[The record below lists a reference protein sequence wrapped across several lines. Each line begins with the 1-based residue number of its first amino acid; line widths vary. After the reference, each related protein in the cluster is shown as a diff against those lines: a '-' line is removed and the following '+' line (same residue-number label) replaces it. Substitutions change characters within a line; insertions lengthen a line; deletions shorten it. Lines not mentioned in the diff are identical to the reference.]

1 MIDIKYGLLLPWTFR
16 LLAACAIIL
25 GLSAWQTN
33 PWVTIVIGV
42 VGFFALVAHEGTEI
56 NPENKTYREY
66 TSFFVFKTGRFKSY
80 AEIELIFINRA
91 KESQQMYT
99 AHTTHSSTFEN
110 MVYNAYL
117 KFSNGEKI
125 HLQKTKD
132 KERLMTKLKP
142 LCDTLGVDLIDN
154 T

>member
-33 PWVTIVIGV
+33 QWITVV
-42 VGFFALVAHEGTEI
+42 VGILGFLALVAYEGTEI
-56 NPENKTYREY
+56 NPTTKTYREY
-66 TSFFVFKTGRFKSY
+66 TSFFFFKTGKFEPYDS
-80 AEIELIFINRA
+80 IEKIFINRS
-91 KESQQMYT
+91 KESQQLYT
-99 AHTTHSSTFEN
+99 ARTSHSATFEYDY
-110 MVYNAYL
+110 YNAYL

-125 HLQKTKD
+125 HLQKTKN
-132 KERLMTKLKP
+132 KAELMAVLRP
-142 LCDTLGVDLIDN
+142 LSEGVQVEVTDN

>member
-1 MIDIKYGLLLPWTFR
+1 MIGIKYGLLFPWTFR

-42 VGFFALVAHEGTEI
+42 AGFFALVAHEGTEI
-56 NPENKTYREY
+56 NPATKTYREY
-66 TSFFVFKTGRFKSY
+66 TAFFFFKTGRFKPY

-91 KESQQMYT
+91 KERQQMYT
-99 AHTTHSSTFEN
+99 AHTTHSSTFGH

-125 HLQKTKD
+125 HLQKTKN
-132 KERLMTKLKP
+132 KEKLMAVLKP
-142 LCDTLGVDLIDN
+142 LSEAVQVEVTDN

>member
-42 VGFFALVAHEGTEI
+42 AGFFALVAHEGTEI
-56 NPENKTYREY
+56 NPATKTYREY
-66 TSFFVFKTGRFKSY
+66 TSFFFFKTGRFKPY

-125 HLQKTKD
+125 HLQKTKN
-132 KERLMTKLKP
+132 KEKLMAVLKP
-142 LCDTLGVDLIDN
+142 LSEAVQVEVTDN